1 MKKPNK
7 LASVIRKLVREEV
20 QREVRAILSE
30 NKLQKDTA
38 QGNSGKLSLTEALS
52 QTELEAYPTAKSFD
66 AADARMGFAS
76 MQNGGQTTPNAFEGH
91 SGRVVDASKID
102 PSVTKAL
109 TRDYSKLVQR
119 FKK

>member
-20 QREVRAILSE
+20 QREVRAVLSE
-30 NKLQKDTA
+30 QRND
-38 QGNSGKLSLTEALS
+38 SDKLSLTEALS
-52 QTELEAYPTAKSFD
+52 QTEVEAYPTAKSFN
-66 AADARMGFAS
+66 ASDARAGFTS
-76 MQNGGQTTPNAFEGH
+76 MQSGVQTAPNAFEGH
-91 SGRVVDASKID
+91 GGRVVDASTIE

-109 TRDYSKLVQR
+109 TRDYSALVKK